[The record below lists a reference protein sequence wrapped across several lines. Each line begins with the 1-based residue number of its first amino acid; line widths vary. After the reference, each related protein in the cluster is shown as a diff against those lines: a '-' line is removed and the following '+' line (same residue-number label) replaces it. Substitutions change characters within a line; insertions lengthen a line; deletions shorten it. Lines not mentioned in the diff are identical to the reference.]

1 MHYERGGGIAPQ
13 IRRQHP
19 LSRDTRPLVE
29 RAGLAAFWN
38 AAFFPL
44 KMLVAFG
51 ASVITVRLL
60 RNEGWALYLVVASLL
75 NWFGLV
81 VDLGIERTLPRF
93 YPEIEMRYGKRGIM
107 RLLLWVSVIKGAVL
121 LALLLALVA
130 VPDFWIS
137 TFALGEQ
144 GGLFLVMIA
153 VLLVL
158 GALSDVTIQLLYTHF
173 RQKVTNS
180 LDVLASIGFPVLSS
194 IFVYMELGAM
204 GMLLALLITTVVSVV
219 LSTWQAWVMLASMDP
234 EPPLKSA
241 DVKLPS
247 TRSLRERIGGFA
259 GLNYLINWTV
269 NLYDLPFFTIMLSLI
284 VVDQAARAVQIS
296 ILGLA
301 YRVTRQFLRALVVP
315 LTGVQTPLFA
325 RLYAEG
331 RMDGLRTAYATLTKF
346 LILALL
352 PAGVGLIV
360 SARNLLAVFFV
371 QIGPDAVL
379 TWPKVPDAVAC
390 IAILTIGLFGEA
402 IISVVLNVLM
412 VHEDY
417 RAVITARLVALFSI
431 PLVLVLVPLMGVT
444 GAAIA
449 ASVAA
454 LASRAVAL
462 VYAVRR
468 VGLKFP
474 GEFFVRVGLASS
486 IMGAAL
492 LPFLVFF
499 PPTPLPTAAMIVTG
513 ALIFYVM
520 FRVLGGMDQDD
531 KDRFS
536 TLRVPFVRVV
546 LRYL

>member
-1 MHYERGGGIAPQ
+1 
-13 IRRQHP
+13 
-19 LSRDTRPLVE
+19 
-29 RAGLAAFWN
+29 
-38 AAFFPL
+38 
-44 KMLVAFG
+44 
-51 ASVITVRLL
+51 
-60 RNEGWALYLVVASLL
+60 
-75 NWFGLV
+75 
-81 VDLGIERTLPRF
+81 
-93 YPEIEMRYGKRGIM
+93 
-107 RLLLWVSVIKGAVL
+107 
-121 LALLLALVA
+121 
-130 VPDFWIS
+130 
-137 TFALGEQ
+137 
-144 GGLFLVMIA
+144 
-153 VLLVL
+153 
-158 GALSDVTIQLLYTHF
+158 
-173 RQKVTNS
+173 
-180 LDVLASIGFPVLSS
+180 
-194 IFVYMELGAM
+194 
-204 GMLLALLITTVVSVV
+204 
-219 LSTWQAWVMLASMDP
+219 
-234 EPPLKSA
+234 
-241 DVKLPS
+241 
-247 TRSLRERIGGFA
+247 
-259 GLNYLINWTV
+259 
-269 NLYDLPFFTIMLSLI
+269 MLSLI
-284 VVDQAARAVQIS
+284 VVDQDARAVQIA

-352 PAGVGLIV
+352 PSGVGLIV
-360 SARNLLAVFFV
+360 TGRNLLAVFFV
-371 QIGPDAVL
+371 QVGSDAVL

-417 RAVITARLVALFSI
+417 RAVITARLVALSSI

-449 ASVAA
+449 ASTAA
-454 LASRAVAL
+454 LGSRAVAL

-468 VGLKFP
+468 VGLRFP

-499 PPTPLPTAAMIVTG
+499 PPTPLPTAVMILLG